1 MIKGFRQLGQRG
13 RRAPRIT
20 LSLTS
25 HLSKIIL
32 ASQKADAGRSR
43 VASKRFLLPLIVG
56 RLAQLVRASGLHP
69 EGRGSESLAA
79 QT

>member
-43 VASKRFLLPLIVG
+43 VASKRFSFASH
-56 RLAQLVRASGLHP
+56 RRAASSAG
-69 EGRGSESLAA
+69 
-79 QT
+79 